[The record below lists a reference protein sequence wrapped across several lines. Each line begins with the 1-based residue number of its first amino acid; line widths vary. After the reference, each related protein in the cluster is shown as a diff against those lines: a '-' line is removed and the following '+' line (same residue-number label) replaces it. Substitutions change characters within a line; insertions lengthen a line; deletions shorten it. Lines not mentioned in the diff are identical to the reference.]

1 MANYQYRNRLYEIA
15 EHDPSWRERFE
26 EEAGRIKEIFG
37 DDAIR
42 IEHVGSTSV
51 PGLAAKPTI
60 DILVIVAS
68 VAAADKC
75 NEPMAVLGYRA
86 MGAFIADDT
95 RLFEKEV
102 EGERLCIVH
111 VFEEDHPHTEDMI
124 KVRDYL
130 VTHPEEAKAYER
142 FKKDLKVK
150 YPDDYVSYRKEK
162 NAYMG
167 ELTKRALSEK

>member
-1 MANYQYRNRLYEIA
+1 MARYRSRNRPYEIA

-60 DILVIVAS
+60 DILVIVGSA
-68 VAAADKC
+68 AAADKY
-75 NEPMAVLGYRA
+75 NEPMAALGYRA
-86 MGAFIADDT
+86 LGAFIADDT
-95 RLFEKEV
+95 RLFEKEI
-102 EGERLCIVH
+102 EGERRFIVH
-111 VFEEDHPHTEDMI
+111 VFEGAHPHTGDMI

-130 VTHPEEAKAYER
+130 TSHPEEARAYGQ
-142 FKKDLKVK
+142 LKQSLKLK

-162 NAYMG
+162 DAYMT
-167 ELTKRALSEK
+167 ELTRRALSGE